1 MILCP
6 FFRRKEKRLA
16 LVCHILLVGFDHLL
30 HHLTAYGAGLTAG
43 QIAVISLLEVYADL
57 GSCLHFE
64 AIHCRACFRYHA
76 LIRTIFR
83 VSHVCSLLFDSVWC
97 VGFC

>member
-30 HHLTAYGAGLTAG
+30 YHLTAYGAGLTAG
-43 QIAVISLLEVYADL
+43 QIAIIALLEVYADL
-57 GSCLHFE
+57 LWRFFTSKH
-64 AIHCRACFRYHA
+64 
-76 LIRTIFR
+76 T
-83 VSHVCSLLFDSVWC
+83 LFC
-97 VGFC
+97 T

>member
-30 HHLTAYGAGLTAG
+30 YHLTAYGAGLTAG
-43 QIAVISLLEVYADL
+43 QIAVIALLAVYADL
-57 GSCLHFE
+57 LWRFFTSKP
-64 AIHCRACFRYHA
+64 
-76 LIRTIFR
+76 T
-83 VSHVCSLLFDSVWC
+83 LFC
-97 VGFC
+97 T